1 MREDKLKEKEKF
13 MSMMLA
19 IKQEDE
25 LKERLRK
32 ENMMSTK
39 SQLDKQIQRKKEI
52 DRDYEVK
59 YHKSFA
65 SSNDEDTPAFLE
77 KDPTFAQESNPPQ
90 KRYTLAL
97 ISKS

>member
-13 MSMMLA
+13 MSMMQA

-39 SQLDKQIQRKKEI
+39 S
-52 DRDYEVK
+52 
-59 YHKSFA
+59 
-65 SSNDEDTPAFLE
+65 
-77 KDPTFAQESNPPQ
+77 
-90 KRYTLAL
+90 
-97 ISKS
+97 